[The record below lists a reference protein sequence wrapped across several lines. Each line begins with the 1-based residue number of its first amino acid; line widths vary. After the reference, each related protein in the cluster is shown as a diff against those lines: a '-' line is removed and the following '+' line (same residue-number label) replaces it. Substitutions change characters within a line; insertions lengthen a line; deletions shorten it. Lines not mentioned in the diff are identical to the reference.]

1 MSKYSI
7 VINPTTS
14 AAYIKDIKVNY
25 PSPFI
30 SVIPFE
36 SFDALI
42 KFARRHN
49 IVLKNEGEMTQV
61 VEQSYID
68 RVSTLEF
75 YFYNK
80 NMDPLSMFNARKM
93 CLDARIV
100 HLERVAF
107 ASREDIDSMPIC
119 QPTIDAQLKR
129 LEDKVESMKQKEIYN
144 VSYNVPRSYCT
155 ISGSLNLENKSSCY
169 VQQVAFYKPKMKV
182 GNKFVLRLGN
192 NTGIYSISTIA
203 LCYSAKSE
211 NLVLAY
217 CCGREK
223 NFNCEILDNFFKNGD
238 TLGPA
243 PEGTLL

>member
-7 VINPTTS
+7 VINPMNS
-14 AAYIKDIKVNY
+14 AAYIKNNKIDY
-25 PSPFI
+25 PSPYI
-30 SVIPFE
+30 SGIPFE

-49 IVLKNEGEMTQV
+49 IVLKNEVEMTQV

-75 YFYNK
+75 YFYNT
-80 NMDPLSMFNARKM
+80 LSMLNACKM
-93 CLDARIV
+93 CLDARIA

-129 LEDKVESMKQKEIYN
+129 LEDKVESMKQKELYN

-155 ISGSLNLENKSSCY
+155 VSGSLNLESNSSCY

-243 PEGTLL
+243 PDGTLL